1 MIINKVSYIAEL
13 NSIPNSA
20 YTIHVLKMCDNF
32 KKLGCDVKLYLPYSL
47 YRNTNK
53 IKKKYL
59 LKNYFLIE
67 NILKKKINNFFDRA
81 RFGYLCARQIRRN
94 TLIITRSF
102 WASFFLILM
111 KKKHYLEF
119 HSNLVGITK
128 LLFIYLNFIHSKYII
143 KKIFISKSLKK
154 EFKINNKD
162 SLVLHDGV
170 DLDNFIKN
178 KINRIKNLKNFYYIG
193 GFYKGRGIDLI
204 INLAKEFPNGNFILV
219 GSKNLLSDKKFYSKL
234 KNVKIEKYYHYNKIP
249 ILLKKADVLL
259 MPYEKKVNV
268 NSKNLNTANYCSPI
282 KMFEY
287 LAAGKIILS
296 SNLPGISEVL
306 KDNFNCFLSKG
317 HDLKDWITL
326 TKKIFALD
334 NKKIYSVQKNSLK
347 TAEKFTWLLRCQKIL
362 DDKRIVL

>member
-1 MIINKVSYIAEL
+1 MISKVSYIAEL
-13 NSIPNSA
+13 NSIPDSA

-32 KKLGCDVKLYLPYSL
+32 KKLGCYLKLYLPYSA
-47 YRNTNK
+47 YNNSNK

-67 NILKKKINNFFDRA
+67 NVLKKKINNFFDRA
-81 RFGYLCARQIRRN
+81 RFGYLCARAIKRD

-111 KKKHYLEF
+111 KKRHYLEF
-119 HSNLVGITK
+119 HANLLGMSK
-128 LLFIYLNFIHSKYII
+128 FLFIYLNFIHSKYII
-143 KKIFISKSLKK
+143 KKIFNSKSLKK
-154 EFKINNKD
+154 EFKINNKN
-162 SLVLHDGV
+162 SLVLSNGV
-170 DLDNFIKN
+170 DLDNSSKS
-178 KINRIKNLKNFYYIG
+178 KISRIKILKNFYYIG
-193 GFYKGRGIDLI
+193 GFYEGRGINLI
-204 INLAKEFPNGNFILV
+204 INLAKEFPNVNFILI
-219 GSKNLLSDKKFYSKL
+219 GSKNLSNDNKFYSKP
-234 KNVKIEKYYHYNKIP
+234 KNVKIKKYCQYNKIP
-249 ILLKKADVLL
+249 SLLKKADVLL

-317 HDLKDWITL
+317 HDLKDWIIL
-326 TKKIFALD
+326 INKIFAL
-334 NKKIYSVQKNSLK
+334 NSKQIYSVQKNSLR
-347 TAEKFTWLLRCQKIL
+347 TAKKFTWLLRCQKIL
-362 DDKRIVL
+362 NDQRLAL